1 MLALNRGK
9 PEQMNLKDII
19 SSFIDFREDV
29 VTKRTAFDLNKARNK
44 AHVLIGLVVSND
56 NIDEIIEL
64 IKSSKDSKEA
74 KNKLVNNKW
83 KISKSNINFIKLIE
97 DDLTRLNENYYFL
110 TEIQAKSILEFSEN
124 IF

>member
-1 MLALNRGK
+1 MSS
-9 PEQMNLKDII
+9 LKDEEEN
-19 SSFIDFREDV
+19 FLFFFV
-29 VTKRTAFDLNKARNK
+29 
-44 AHVLIGLVVSND
+44 
-56 NIDEIIEL
+56 
-64 IKSSKDSKEA
+64 SSKDSKEA

>member
-56 NIDEIIEL
+56 NIDKIIEL

-74 KNKLVNNKW
+74 KNKLVEEQM
-83 KISKSNINFIKLIE
+83 E
-97 DDLTRLNENYYFL
+97 D
-110 TEIQAKSILEFSEN
+110 I
-124 IF
+124 